1 MDVQRRDI
9 AGGVIAQ
16 PLSANISNTST
27 TIDVTDASSF
37 PSGGVNSFV
46 IVVGRGTS
54 DEEKILVSSRIANTF
69 TVASRGYDGTSPVAH
84 IAGSMV
90 DHVLDANSVQ
100 AMNTGVFDGQILYW
114 MGV

>member
-1 MDVQRRDI
+1 MGFERREI
-9 AGGVIAQ
+9 LGRVIAQ
-16 PLSANISNTST
+16 PLLSNISNTATSITVSDGST
-27 TIDVTDASSF
+27 F
-37 PSGGVNSFV
+37 PVGEDNNFV
-46 IVVGRGTS
+46 LVIGRGTP
-54 DEEKILVSSRIANTF
+54 DEEKILVSSRIADTF
-69 TVASRGYDGTSPVAH
+69 TVAARGYDGTSPVAH